1 MLEAKHSDLRGSPN
15 EVRTVKYRHHRWDG
29 YVLVVKEARNAHS
42 IWMWKP
48 RILLVL
54 EDWNEYNVG
63 VCGRE
68 MEDIYSHRE
77 ANFFVVISY
86 GRELDRICVILKE

>member
-1 MLEAKHSDLRGSPN
+1 MLEGKHSYLRGSPN
-15 EVRTVKYRHHRWDG
+15 EVRTVKYRRHRWAD
-29 YVLVVKEARNAHS
+29 YVLGLKETRNAHS

-63 VCGRE
+63 VCTG
-68 MEDIYSHRE
+68 DGIIYSHRQ
-77 ANFFVVISY
+77 ANSVVVISY
-86 GRELDRICVILKE
+86 GREWVRICVILKEC